1 MLQLLTPIFGT
12 QRQTVPAQA
21 ESEGSYVRHLL
32 LSSTIVLAASTGLM
46 AAEPPPLPGE
56 FVIQTMVKETYLT
69 AVGGGGRTTDV
80 IHTDATQIGSWER
93 FRLLG
98 GGGYGPFRGA
108 YVIQTATG
116 NYLTAVGGGGRT
128 TDVIHTDATQIGS
141 WEGFRLPP
149 DKYGW
154 RNTIQTVDR
163 HYLTAVGGGGKTMDA
178 IHTNAP
184 TANLWEYFWIWKCGD
199 LGSGYQYTIHARS
212 EPVFGVF
219 AYGGGGRVAT
229 RAGVVVAGAIGRL
242 TDYAQR
248 PVPFNNNWQK
258 FKLIQQSDGSYALQ
272 TSNGINYV
280 TAIRGGGL
288 SSGGRFYDNLVTD
301 RTQVQ
306 AWERFRFVDQGDCTY
321 AIQTVSGYY
330 LGKRTAAPGT
340 GLGVF
345 STDVDDI
352 KNATKFRLVM
362 SFSRRTR

>member
-1 MLQLLTPIFGT
+1 V
-12 QRQTVPAQA
+12 RQ
-21 ESEGSYVRHLL
+21 LL

-56 FVIQTMVKETYLT
+56 FVIQTTLKETYLT
-69 AVGGGGRTTDV
+69 AVGGGGRTTDVIHTDATWIGSWEKFRLLGGGGFGPLRGQYVIQTATGNYLTAVDGGGRTTDV

-93 FRLLG
+93 FRL
-98 GGGYGPFRGA
+98 P
-108 YVIQTATG
+108 T
-116 NYLTAVGGGGRT
+116 
-128 TDVIHTDATQIGS
+128 
-141 WEGFRLPP
+141 

-154 RNTIQTVDR
+154 RNTILTVDR

-178 IHTNAP
+178 IHTNAV
-184 TANLWEYFWIWKCGD
+184 TASSWEYFWIWKCGD
-199 LGSGYQYTIHARS
+199 LGSEYQYTMHARS
-212 EPVFGVF
+212 ESVFGAVF

-242 TDYAQR
+242 NDYAQR
-248 PVPFNNNWQK
+248 PVPFDNNWQK

-301 RTQVQ
+301 RTQV
-306 AWERFRFVDQGDCTY
+306 
-321 AIQTVSGYY
+321 TVSGYY

-340 GLGVF
+340 LGVF

-362 SFSRRTR
+362 SFSRTIR

>member
-1 MLQLLTPIFGT
+1 LLQLLTPIFGT

-80 IHTDATQIGSWER
+80 IHTDATQIGSWE
-93 FRLLG
+93 
-98 GGGYGPFRGA
+98 
-108 YVIQTATG
+108 
-116 NYLTAVGGGGRT
+116 
-128 TDVIHTDATQIGS
+128 
-141 WEGFRLPP
+141 GFRLPP

-163 HYLTAVGGGGKTMDA
+163 HYLTAVGGGGNDA

>member
-1 MLQLLTPIFGT
+1 
-12 QRQTVPAQA
+12 
-21 ESEGSYVRHLL
+21 VRHLF

-46 AAEPPPLPGE
+46 AAEAPPLPGQ
-56 FVIQTMVKETYLT
+56 FVIQT
-69 AVGGGGRTTDV
+69 
-80 IHTDATQIGSWER
+80 
-93 FRLLG
+93 RLK
-98 GGGYGPFRGA
+98 
-108 YVIQTATG
+108 G

-128 TDVIHTDATQIGS
+128 ADVIHTDATQIGA
-141 WEGFRLPP
+141 WERFWLRP
-149 DKYGW
+149 DQYGW

-163 HYLTAVGGGGKTMDA
+163 HYLTAVGGGGKTMDV
-178 IHTNAP
+178 IHTNAV
-184 TANLWEYFWIWKCGD
+184 TAKSWEHFWIWKCGD
-199 LGSGYQYTIHARS
+199 LGSGYQYTIHALS
-212 EPVFGVF
+212 GSVPDASVF

-229 RAGVVVAGAIGRL
+229 RDGVFVTGAIGRL
-242 TDYAQR
+242 RDYNQR

-330 LGKRTAAPGT
+330 LGPRAAPPT
-340 GLGVF
+340 TLGVF

-362 SFSRRTR
+362 SFSRTIR